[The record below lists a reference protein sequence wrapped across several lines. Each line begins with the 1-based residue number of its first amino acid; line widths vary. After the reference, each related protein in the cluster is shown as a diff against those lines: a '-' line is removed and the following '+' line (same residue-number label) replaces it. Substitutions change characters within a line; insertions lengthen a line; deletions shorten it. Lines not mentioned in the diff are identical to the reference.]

1 MDVAPQLNP
10 TPTAHVDTPIAAFG
24 GATAGAITH
33 MGEVVQGAGKELFDR
48 AYAMQELN
56 EQVKADS
63 ASADT
68 MDKMTDRYLQ
78 YDQLRG
84 QERID
89 GSKQYQDDL
98 DKIRNDGAQGLTSPY
113 AKMAY
118 LRDTRRTQSMMVWH
132 GGMLARQGMDEAEKQ
147 GSLAK
152 IDSLGNTLATLNVTD
167 GPNFNNTVDAIKQAA
182 ANHVHDLSGFAPGT
196 PDNNNLSAP
205 YLSKQIAKVAVSR
218 SNADPADG
226 KAFFE
231 KMKSSGML
239 SPEDGDIIQGRIESA
254 VLNKT
259 AATIAHTV
267 NVGAGTDTK
276 PSEIDAKAR
285 AAAAKADPTDKG
297 ELADNASTRAVTLWN
312 SRQQLEFASEK
323 MARESLIHTID
334 GVDSKDGKVPVSIE
348 AAEAANPDFKGHYLE
363 LSPESQSVVLETIRK
378 NQQIGGVV
386 HNQAGDLQYYKL
398 MQTGINRNAGSTP
411 EELNDLANADL
422 LSPQFS
428 SLTRDQRQGLLKM
441 QGEVINQQVQ
451 NPNMTHALTLGSV
464 QQLLTEAGID
474 KKSNPDEYNKFQ
486 TAYHDA
492 IVGYGLGAERS
503 VKNDDELT
511 KIAQGLINKNAGA
524 WFSGLRGINTKQ
536 PFDSLIEFSPQAK
549 KAGTT
554 AFKQQYNRDPDFDS
568 EADSKLVNDLAMRLI
583 YMRYGQGATPVKPK
597 STEKVTP

>member
-1 MDVAPQLNP
+1 
-10 TPTAHVDTPIAAFG
+10 
-24 GATAGAITH
+24 
-33 MGEVVQGAGKELFDR
+33 
-48 AYAMQELN
+48 
-56 EQVKADS
+56 
-63 ASADT
+63 
-68 MDKMTDRYLQ
+68 
-78 YDQLRG
+78 
-84 QERID
+84 
-89 GSKQYQDDL
+89 
-98 DKIRNDGAQGLTSPY
+98 
-113 AKMAY
+113 
-118 LRDTRRTQSMMVWH
+118 
-132 GGMLARQGMDEAEKQ
+132 
-147 GSLAK
+147 LAK

-428 SLTRDQRQGLLKM
+428 SLTREQRQGLLKV
-441 QGEVINQQVQ
+441 QGEVINNQVQ

-568 EADSKLVNDLAMRLI
+568 EADSQLVNDLAMRLI

-597 STEKVTP
+597 STEQVTP